1 MMNDLLSVCQTLG
14 RTSDVWCAQ
23 TKKKCNRA
31 PITPRR
37 ARQQSRC
44 ALARFAS
51 ALLRLP
57 HRVITVVSEGTTFKP
72 FQHQLDSLLSH
83 CERHRSDL
91 QGHFPL
97 RVLSSPRNVNE
108 GRGIIQGA
116 PKVEFIFTLSVF
128 HISNSSLLQ
137 DKRILIGKWPPII
150 TSPPPTRDD
159 NHIITC

>member
-1 MMNDLLSVCQTLG
+1 MMMMNDLLSVCQTLG

-97 RVLSSPRNVNE
+97 QFLSSPRK
-108 GRGIIQGA
+108 GA
-116 PKVEFIFTLSVF
+116 SKVEFIFTLSVF